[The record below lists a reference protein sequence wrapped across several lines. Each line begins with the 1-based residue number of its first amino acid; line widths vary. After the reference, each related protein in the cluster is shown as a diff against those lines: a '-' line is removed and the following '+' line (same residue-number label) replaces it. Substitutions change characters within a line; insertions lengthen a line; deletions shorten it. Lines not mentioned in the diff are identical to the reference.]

1 MSKSINNNIQ
11 NISKIMSLE
20 SKVNVVGSASIK
32 RSIYYSDYDLF
43 ESVNNRTPDTI
54 YSHFLGVFNLIKS
67 SPNAVIT
74 DFKLGTSKNTRI
86 AHDSGSAERFD
97 KPLRWDLNEIHHKEN
112 NGVSFEEA
120 LKQKGI
126 IKMDVVAL
134 VGSRFVEITEVYNIK
149 IKGTSN
155 MDYSKEKVIK
165 DILEEYKEMVKDGNY
180 MKSLKKMFS
189 LVKLHDP
196 NDKKLDV
203 LMDYFNSPIG
213 FLYRCKADLETILLI
228 LNYRKFDIIDIKN
241 SLQVL
246 KEQVSAFSVE
256 NNIEKISSL
265 KSKEE
270 MKEPLIKQIQKLKD
284 FLNKDA
290 RKFIANR
297 NL

>member
-11 NISKIMSLE
+11 NIGKIMSLE

-74 DFKLGTSKNTRI
+74 DFKLGTSGNN
-86 AHDSGSAERFD
+86 

-126 IKMDVVAL
+126 IKMDIVAL
-134 VGSRFVEITEVYNIK
+134 IGSRFVEITEVYNIK
-149 IKGTSN
+149 LKGTSN
-155 MDYSKEKVIK
+155 MDYSKEKVIN
-165 DILEEYKEMVKDGNY
+165 DILEEYKDMVKDGNY

-228 LNYRKFDIIDIKN
+228 LNYRKFEINEIRN

-265 KSKEE
+265 KSKED
-270 MKEPLIKQIQKLKD
+270 MKEPLRKQIQKIKD
-284 FLNKDA
+284 FLNRDA
-290 RKFIANR
+290 RKFISNR

>member
-67 SPNAVIT
+67 SPNAVIA
-74 DFKLGTSKNTRI
+74 DFKLGTSKNN
-86 AHDSGSAERFD
+86 

-134 VGSRFVEITEVYNIK
+134 VGSRFVEITEVYNIR

>member
-11 NISKIMSLE
+11 NIGKIMSLE

-74 DFKLGTSKNTRI
+74 DFKLGTSGNN
-86 AHDSGSAERFD
+86 

-126 IKMDVVAL
+126 IKMDIVAL
-134 VGSRFVEITEVYNIK
+134 IGSRFVEITEVYNIK
-149 IKGTSN
+149 LKGTSN
-155 MDYSKEKVIK
+155 MDYSKEKVIN
-165 DILEEYKEMVKDGNY
+165 DILEEYKDMVKDGNY

-196 NDKKLDV
+196 NDKKLDI

-213 FLYRCKADLETILLI
+213 FLYRCKADLETISLI
-228 LNYRKFDIIDIKN
+228 LNYRKFEINEIRN

-270 MKEPLIKQIQKLKD
+270 MKEPLIKQIQKIKD
-284 FLNKDA
+284 FLNRNAK
-290 RKFIANR
+290 KFISNR

>member
-67 SPNAVIT
+67 SPNAVIA
-74 DFKLGTSKNTRI
+74 DFKLGTSKNN
-86 AHDSGSAERFD
+86 

>member
-1 MSKSINNNIQ
+1 
-11 NISKIMSLE
+11 MSLE

-67 SPNAVIT
+67 SPNAVIA
-74 DFKLGTSKNTRI
+74 DFKLGTSKNN
-86 AHDSGSAERFD
+86 

-134 VGSRFVEITEVYNIK
+134 VGSRFVEITEVYNIR